1 MTVGGW
7 PLPAET
13 PGPAVSVEP
22 GSYAWVVA
30 QRAAGATWPQIA
42 RATGV
47 PAGEAHR
54 RWGRWTPRCRP
65 GSPAALERAVA
76 EAAGATLGR
85 RRGGHCAR
93 ARAARRARRHG
104 DRRRR
109 LGQRR
114 RGVGLP
120 ARRRAAGAER
130 SFHPLWFA
138 GRGRGRGRRSG
149 GDVGVG
155 HLEVSEAQRVL
166 LLESKWFVVA
176 LEHRDKQGQREERVG
191 AELEELHVVV

>member
-1 MTVGGW
+1 VTVGGW

-13 PGPAVSVEP
+13 PGPAVSMEP

-76 EAAGATLGR
+76 EAAGVAVPALGA
-85 RRGGHCAR
+85 GTVGLA
-93 ARAARRARRHG
+93 AARRGDCPDCQAAPAWRPCPAHTPALVAVPTRGPRLDAGAAVTVHEPGQRGGPAGTVTAVVGWDSVAGVWVYRLDDARRVP
-104 DRRRR
+104 
-109 LGQRR
+109 
-114 RGVGLP
+114 RGPSIRCGLP
-120 ARRRAAGAER
+120 VAVAVAGQVAM
-130 SFHPLWFA
+130 
-138 GRGRGRGRRSG
+138 SG
-149 GDVGVG
+149 
-155 HLEVSEAQRVL
+155 
-166 LLESKWFVVA
+166 
-176 LEHRDKQGQREERVG
+176 
-191 AELEELHVVV
+191 